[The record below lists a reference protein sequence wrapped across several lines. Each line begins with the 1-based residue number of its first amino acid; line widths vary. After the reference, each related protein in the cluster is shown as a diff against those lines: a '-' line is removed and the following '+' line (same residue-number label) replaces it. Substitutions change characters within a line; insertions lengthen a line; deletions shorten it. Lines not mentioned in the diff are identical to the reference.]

1 MRIPPHL
8 GNRRRGALA
17 LAVAGALLVLTGS
30 VVGAE
35 PPWPSGPVS
44 PEARPVADLYWL
56 VLWIALAVFAV
67 VEGVLLYSV
76 FRFRRRDD
84 VEPDQIHGHTGLE
97 IAWTVAPALIVAFLA
112 VLSVQTMFAGG
123 TAREDPLTIEVVG
136 HQWFWELR
144 YPEAGFTTATDVVV
158 PAGTAVRLK
167 VTSEDVIHSFWVP
180 RLGGKIDANPGFAN
194 EIWFTVE
201 EPGVFE
207 GQCAEFCG
215 VGHPYMPVRVIALT
229 PIEYEA
235 WVQAQRATAPPA
247 VGLAAEGE
255 SLVTVGACAAC
266 HTVRGTAAAGLIGP
280 DLTHFASRSQ
290 IGGLVPN
297 TPENLA
303 LWLEDP
309 QALKPG
315 AKMPNLGL
323 SDEEIDA
330 IVTYLTTLE

>member
-1 MRIPPHL
+1 M
-8 GNRRRGALA
+8 
-17 LAVAGALLVLTGS
+17 
-30 VVGAE
+30 
-35 PPWPSGPVS
+35 
-44 PEARPVADLYWL
+44 
-56 VLWIALAVFAV
+56 
-67 VEGVLLYSV
+67 
-76 FRFRRRDD
+76 
-84 VEPDQIHGHTGLE
+84 
-97 IAWTVAPALIVAFLA
+97 
-112 VLSVQTMFAGG
+112 
-123 TAREDPLTIEVVG
+123 TIEVVG